1 MADTASPKPLQTRNR
16 RLATLLLLVLGGLY
30 TLAIWGVV
38 VLN

>member
-1 MADTASPKPLQTRNR
+1 MADTAPPNPLQTRNR
-16 RLATLLLLVLGGLY
+16 RLAALLLLVLGGLY